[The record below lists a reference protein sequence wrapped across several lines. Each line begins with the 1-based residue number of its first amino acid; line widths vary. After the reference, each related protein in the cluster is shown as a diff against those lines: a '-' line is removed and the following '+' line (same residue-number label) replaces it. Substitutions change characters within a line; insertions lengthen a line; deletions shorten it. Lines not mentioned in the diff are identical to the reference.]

1 MAKIEKAVQA
11 EKIEKNEKT
20 EKAEKADK
28 PIHDAAAKHSS
39 VAEAGDFVALEFTGK
54 TNGKPF
60 ESSGAKPVLVA
71 AGKAQVVRGLDEA
84 LVGARVGEKRSVA
97 IPKEKAFGER
107 NPELVRLVPLQ
118 KFKEQGISPA
128 PGLVIDIDGARARVQ
143 SVSGGRVRVDFNHD
157 LAGSEVEYDFE
168 IKRIF
173 RSPKDKLD
181 ALTEDLLG
189 QFEAKTV
196 FDAVAGVARVAVP
209 AKARKD
215 SDFLV
220 RKLRFIS
227 NVLQFAAPEVKKVV
241 FEEEYALQ

>member
-1 MAKIEKAVQA
+1 MAKIEKIREKEGAAVPTPKSEGSKSEGGA
-11 EKIEKNEKT
+11 SGVVET
-20 EKAEKADK
+20 
-28 PIHDAAAKHSS
+28 
-39 VAEAGDFVALEFTGK
+39 GDFVSLEFTGK
-54 TNGKPF
+54 TGGNPF
-60 ESSGAKPVLVA
+60 ESSGAKPVLIA

-84 LVGARVGEKRSVA
+84 LVGARVGEKRSIA
-97 IPKEKAFGER
+97 IPKEKAFGDR

-143 SVSGGRVRVDFNHD
+143 SVGGGRVRVDFNHD
-157 LAGSEVEYDFE
+157 LAGIDVEYDFE
-168 IKRIF
+168 VKRVF

-181 ALTEDLLG
+181 ALTDDLLA

-196 FDAVAGVARVAVP
+196 LDAAGVARVSVP

-215 SDFLV
+215 SEFIM